1 MKEDMLQMIKE
12 QLLQELINKMSDGD
26 DRMRPKGLGV
36 EVQAKDPAALKDGL
50 DKAQEI
56 VGDSESGA
64 HDAGSDDDES
74 RMLEMLAK
82 DDDDDEDHR

>member
-56 VGDSESGA
+56 VGDSEPDA
-64 HDAGSDDDES
+64 HETGSDDDES